1 MKLFNQTILLCFL
14 TVTLAL
20 DACRK
25 PSTQL
30 PEREMPP
37 TVAELAAEYK
47 KILVAATDGW
57 YVLYKPTAESESIA
71 VKIKFEE
78 DGKMKIISGLRNYH
92 EEADAE
98 YSFAGETILQI
109 VFADNSVFGELT
121 RTLNGFNKFKIVQQ
135 EDGSF
140 SLKRADGFDNLSYAL
155 VEVNAT
161 NQQVL
166 QAQIQAVLD
175 QIAFEEE
182 QERLTTEAREKI
194 ATLVEADPGYYWKS
208 LLLENFGARLEAI
221 DTTARTLTLAWPET
235 GSSNAVSHTIN
246 YKPVPAG
253 MALEPA
259 ITKDSYTI
267 DTLKF
272 GAFAGG
278 SLEITSAGNAGAG
291 KLGWMHVP
299 PFPFQNAIS
308 GAPNTY
314 TTADYFVRNGELPR
328 FFGYTLDNMDIYY
341 SPALQPY
348 INELK
353 DYFVTQGFKAD
364 ELFRLQFYNN
374 NYNGTTIP
382 DDHAQRN
389 QLQFLVRNSSGNS
402 TWQVFHYDLQKLGP
416 NHVSMV
422 SFGTSGSS
430 AAPYKEKVVAFM
442 NEVFTTE
449 GFTVV
454 PVGRNSTSPSA
465 LQKIRLVSRKDSRIW
480 LELLVNNTTL
490 TIYFD

>member
-1 MKLFNQTILLCFL
+1 MKLINQTILLCFL
-14 TVTLAL
+14 TVLLAL

-25 PSTQL
+25 PTTQL

-37 TVAELAAEYK
+37 SVAELAAAYK
-47 KILVAATDGW
+47 KILVAATEGW
-57 YVLYKPTAESESIA
+57 YVLYKPTAESEGIA
-71 VKIKFEE
+71 MKIKFEE
-78 DGKMKIISGLRNYH
+78 NGKVKIISGLRNYH
-92 EEADAE
+92 EEADNE
-98 YSFAGETILQI
+98 YSFAGETILQL

-121 RTLNGFNKFKIVQQ
+121 RTVNGFNKFKIVQQ

-155 VEVNAT
+155 VKVNTT

-166 QAQIQAVLD
+166 QSQIQAVLD

-194 ATLVEADPGYYWKS
+194 AALVEADPGYYWEN

-221 DTTARTLTLAWPET
+221 DTTARTITLAWPAT
-235 GSSNAVSHTIN
+235 GSSTAVSHTIN

-272 GAFAGG
+272 GAFTDG
-278 SLEITSAGNAGAG
+278 SLEIISAGNAGAG

-299 PFPFQNAIS
+299 PFPYQNAIA

-348 INELK
+348 IEDLK
-353 DYFVTQGFKAD
+353 AYFVTQGFKAD

-389 QLQFLVRNSSGNS
+389 QLQLLIRNGAGTS
-402 TWQVFHYDLQKLGP
+402 TFQVFHYDLQKLGP

-442 NEVFTTE
+442 NEIFTVE

-454 PVGRNSTSPSA
+454 PVGRNGTSASA
-465 LQKIRLVSRKDSRIW
+465 LQKLRLVSRKDSRIW